1 MASIFNLCNCRFP
14 DAMFTSMS
22 KDIQVAIVISYQSS
36 RNQSVSFFNIFWKHF
51 NIWNKKFQLLN
62 SIILIVWGICLPWL
76 SNCQRPGPLT
86 VFQEWFQEWQE
97 WLTPGISESRSPGLA
112 PESFAAKCETAK
124 KLPWNIRSKSFDLS
138 QQTGGNSIT
147 SRDSSTHPFYSRCF
161 FFWGGVSLG
170 WMPRSPMKSWQSFNC
185 WAVSRYDPYDNANS
199 ESL

>member
-1 MASIFNLCNCRFP
+1 
-14 DAMFTSMS
+14 MS

-86 VFQEWFQEWQE
+86 VFQEWFQEWQV
-97 WLTPGISESRSPGLA
+97 WLTPGISESRYLA
-112 PESFAAKCETAK
+112 GPRKFRSEMRNCK
-124 KLPWNIRSKSFDLS
+124 KITMEHQVEIVRPFSANRWQQYNIQRF
-138 QQTGGNSIT
+138 IYA
-147 SRDSSTHPFYSRCF
+147 YSRCF
-161 FFWGGVSLG
+161 FWGGGGSLG